1 MSIFSN
7 LKSYSD
13 VGIENYHETFLS
25 RPLDK
30 INIPEIK
37 RFKAEFQYNFFKKD
51 ERIRTADVNLVN
63 MEIFESDDLIYNA
76 STNEKPR
83 FARLSWG
90 KPSINNTVGLD
101 TESNSQFLNQQ
112 LQVAIIPDGTS
123 ANDIISDILVEGAI
137 SNEIFSGF
145 ELIDTGREQKIYS
158 MLRTAESILDVTT
171 PNDSRKTAAQKL
183 HETVLKEGGLFGED
197 KKLVIEA
204 MASNK
209 NQGVSYIQQELFDN
223 FNSTALSEEDPLTKQ
238 TFSIQMNNLFMHDII
253 RQSSLFPDNI
263 YQDELRGLLNVS
275 QSIKNSLL
283 NKISTNSYDELD
295 YDLQVPAIS
304 TEVVTDINTIN
315 DYPQVLFAGYLI
327 EKYKQNADQTL
338 ELVGKRLVQNIN
350 QNYLVDY
357 NVAYGDKYFYKIRT
371 VCQVKTI
378 VSAINADDPACNQT
392 LIATIYVASEGK
404 SRGVL
409 CAENIPPAP
418 PITLRATFDFKTLKP
433 RITWQFPIN
442 KQRDIKRFQIFK
454 RLSISDPFTLLGEY
468 DFDNS
473 LIRTPLT
480 EIATADN
487 VFRMKQPSLSYIDN
501 SHREGEKPIYTV
513 ACVDAHGLS
522 SNYGP
527 QVQVER
533 DKYTNKVLRKIISGP
548 NAPKPYPNL
557 LINQDAFLDAIKVSR
572 YKKVKLF
579 FDPEYYR
586 VTKFRTQPG
595 ATTEEVKRSFENIT
609 AEGLPIPED
618 DLNFLL
624 IDPDKFTYKM
634 QLINL
639 DNQKDQ
645 IVKIKLTDKTSP
657 PSGTEVLQPAENI
670 SRNNISF
677 QYGIS

>member
-1 MSIFSN
+1 MSISSN
-7 LKSYSD
+7 SKAYAD
-13 VGIENYHETFLS
+13 VEIQNYYETFLS

-30 INIPEIK
+30 INIPEVK
-37 RFKAEFQYNFFKKD
+37 NFKALFQYNFFKKD
-51 ERIRTADVNLVN
+51 ERVRTADTNLVN
-63 MEIFESDDLIYNA
+63 VDVFESDDIIFNA
-76 STNEKPR
+76 STKEKPR
-83 FARLSWG
+83 FAKLSWR
-90 KPSINNTVGLD
+90 KPKINNTVGLGID
-101 TESNSQFLNQQ
+101 QQFLNQQ
-112 LQVAIIPDGTS
+112 LKTAILPQGLSLD
-123 ANDIISDILVEGAI
+123 DIIADILVEGAM

-145 ELIDTGREQKIYS
+145 ELIDTGREQKVYS
-158 MLRTAESILDVTT
+158 MLKASESIL
-171 PNDSRKTAAQKL
+171 NISNASDSQKTAAQKM
-183 HETVLKEGGLFGED
+183 HETILKEGGLFGED
-197 KKLVIEA
+197 KKLIIEA
-204 MASNK
+204 FAGNK
-209 NQGVSYIQQELFDN
+209 NQGISYIQQELFDN
-223 FNSTALSEEDPLTKQ
+223 FNSTAISDDDPLSKQ

-253 RQSSLFPDNI
+253 KHSSLYPDNI
-263 YQDELRGLLNVS
+263 YQDELRGLLNLS
-275 QSIKNSLL
+275 KSIKDSLIA
-283 NKISTNSYDELD
+283 KISVSGFNELD
-295 YDLQVPAIS
+295 YDLQVPAINV
-304 TEVVTDINTIN
+304 EPVIDINQFD

-327 EKYKQNADQTL
+327 EKYRQNKDATL
-338 ELVGKRLVQNIN
+338 DLVGKRLIQNID

-371 VCQVKTI
+371 ICQVKTI
-378 VSAINADDPACNQT
+378 VSSENLEDTACNQT
-392 LIATIYVASEGK
+392 LAATVYVASEGK
-404 SRGVL
+404 SEGIL

-418 PITLRATFDFKTLKP
+418 PITLRATFDFKSLKP

-454 RLSISDPFTLLGEY
+454 RLSITDPFTLLGEY

-480 EIATADN
+480 EIATPEN
-487 VFRMKQPSLSYIDN
+487 IYYMEQPNLSFIDGT
-501 SHREGEKPIYTV
+501 HKEGEKPIYTV

-527 QVQVER
+527 QIQVER

-586 VTKFRTQPG
+586 VTKFKTPPG
-595 ATTEEVKRSFENIT
+595 ATIEEIKQNFKNIT
-609 AEGLPIPED
+609 DEGLPIPED

-624 IDPDKFTYKM
+624 IDPDKFTYKI

-657 PSGTEVLQPAENI
+657 LLGTEVLQPAENI
-670 SRNNISF
+670 SQNNISF

>member
-7 LKSYSD
+7 SKAYAD
-13 VGIENYHETFLS
+13 VGIQNYYETFLS

-30 INIPEIK
+30 INIPEVK
-37 RFKAEFQYNFFKKD
+37 NFKALFQYNFFKKD

-63 MEIFESDDLIYNA
+63 INLFESDELIFNA

-83 FARLSWG
+83 FAKLSWG
-90 KPSINNTVGLD
+90 KPKINNTIGLS
-101 TESNSQFLNQQ
+101 TESSAQFVNQQ
-112 LQVAIIPDGTS
+112 LKVAILPDGVS
-123 ANDIISDILVEGAI
+123 VNDIMSDILVEGAM
-137 SNEIFSGF
+137 SNEIFTGF
-145 ELIDTGREQKIYS
+145 ELIDTGREQKVYS
-158 MLRTAESILDVTT
+158 MLRMSENIIDVTN
-171 PNDSRKTAAQKL
+171 PSDSRKTAAQKL
-183 HETVLKEGGLFGED
+183 HSAVLKDGGLFGED
-197 KKLVIEA
+197 KKLIIEA
-204 MASNK
+204 MAGNR
-209 NQGVSYIQQELFDN
+209 NQGISYIQQELFDN
-223 FNSTALSEEDPLTKQ
+223 FNSTSLSEEDPLSKQ
-238 TFSIQMNNLFMHDII
+238 TFSIQMNNLFMYDII
-253 RQSSLFPDNI
+253 KQSSLYPDNI
-263 YQDELRGLLNVS
+263 YQDELRGLLGIS
-275 QSIKNSLL
+275 QNIKKSLL
-283 NKISTNSYDELD
+283 DKINVNSYNELD
-295 YDLQVPAIS
+295 YDLQVPAIKVE
-304 TEVVTDINTIN
+304 TVTDVNQLN
-315 DYPQVLFAGYLI
+315 DYPEVLFAGYLI
-327 EKYKQNADQTL
+327 EKFKQNQDQTL
-338 ELVGKRLVQNIN
+338 ELVGKRLIQNID
-350 QNYLVDY
+350 QNFLIDY

-378 VSAINADDPACNQT
+378 VSAINLEDSACNQT

-404 SRGVL
+404 TKGIL

-454 RLSISDPFTLLGEY
+454 RLSIVEPFTLLGEY

-480 EIATADN
+480 EIATAEN
-487 VFRMKQPSLSYIDN
+487 IYRMNQPSLSFIDN

-572 YKKVKLF
+572 YKKIKLF

-586 VTKFRTQPG
+586 VTKFETPAG
-595 ATTEEVKRSFENIT
+595 ATAEEIKQNFENIA

-624 IDPDKFTYKM
+624 VDPDKFTYKM

-645 IVKIKLTDKTSP
+645 IVKIKLADKTSP
-657 PSGTEVLQPAENI
+657 LSATEVLQPAENV
-670 SRNNISF
+670 SQNNISF

>member
-7 LKSYSD
+7 SKSYAD
-13 VGIENYHETFLS
+13 VGIQNYHETFLS

-37 RFKAEFQYNFFKKD
+37 NFKAAFQYNFFKKD
-51 ERIRTADVNLVN
+51 ERIRTADTNLVN
-63 MEIFESDDLIYNA
+63 IDMFESDDLIFNA

-101 TESNSQFLNQQ
+101 SDSNSQFLNQQ
-112 LQVAIIPDGTS
+112 LQVAIIPAGTS
-123 ANDIISDILVEGAI
+123 VNDIISDVLVEGAM

-145 ELIDTGREQKIYS
+145 ELIDTGREQKVYS
-158 MLRTAESILDVTT
+158 MLRTTENIIDTTT

-183 HETVLKEGGLFGED
+183 HETVLKEGGLFGEG
-197 KKLVIEA
+197 KKLIIEA
-204 MASNK
+204 LASNK

-253 RQSSLFPDNI
+253 KQSSLYPDNV
-263 YQDELRGLLNVS
+263 YQDELRGLLNIS
-275 QSIKNSLL
+275 QSIKNNLL
-283 NKISTNSYDELD
+283 NKINTNGFNELD

-304 TEVVTDINTIN
+304 TEVITDINQIN

-327 EKYKQNADQTL
+327 EKFKQNSDQTL
-338 ELVGKRLVQNIN
+338 ELIGKRLVQNIN
-350 QNYLVDY
+350 QNYLIDY

-378 VSAINADDPACNQT
+378 VSAINLDDPACNQT

-404 SRGVL
+404 SKGIL

-454 RLSISDPFTLLGEY
+454 RLSIADPFTLIGEY
-468 DFDNS
+468 DFDDS
-473 LIRTPLT
+473 LVRTPLT
-480 EIATADN
+480 EIASSKN
-487 VFRMKQPSLSYIDN
+487 VYCMKQPSLSFIDN

-527 QVQVER
+527 QIQVER
-533 DKYTNKVLRKIISGP
+533 DKYTNKVLRKIISSP

-572 YKKVKLF
+572 YKKIKLF

-586 VTKFRTQPG
+586 VTKFRTPPG
-595 ATTEEVKRSFENIT
+595 ATIEEIKRVFENIT

-645 IVKIKLTDKTSP
+645 IVKIKLADKTSP

-670 SRNNISF
+670 SQNNISF